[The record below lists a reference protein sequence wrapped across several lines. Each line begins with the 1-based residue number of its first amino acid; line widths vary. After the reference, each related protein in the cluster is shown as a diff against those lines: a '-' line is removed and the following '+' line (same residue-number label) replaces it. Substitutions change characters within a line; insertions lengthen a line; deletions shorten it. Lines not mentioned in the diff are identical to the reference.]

1 MTSTP
6 HPAAASPLAPRPLL
20 DDLANSRAVDRI
32 ERAER
37 EDPFCLCGAPNAAI
51 AHGDTVWLECSTLR
65 QPGRGIAGL
74 LSRLAVGLGH
84 TRQVI
89 VELPRAA

>member
-1 MTSTP
+1 M
-6 HPAAASPLAPRPLL
+6 
-20 DDLANSRAVDRI
+20 DRI

-37 EDPFCLCGAPNAAI
+37 ESPFCLCGAPNAAV

-65 QPGRGIAGL
+65 QPSSGLSGL
-74 LSRLAVGLGH
+74 LSRLALGIGH